1 MLIAAALPMTD
12 EQRRELEVIARS
24 PSEPYRMVI
33 RAMVLLDAADG
44 ISNAE
49 IQQRRGVSRV
59 TINAWRTRFV
69 ERGLEH
75 FGDVD
80 AGRGRKPSIPQA
92 KIEQITALAG
102 KKNQVAKATHY
113 STRTAAQALDVSHMT
128 VQRVWS
134 GRGLK
139 PHRVACF
146 KVSTD
151 PNFEAKLVDVVGLYM
166 DPPDNAVVL
175 SVDEKSQI
183 QALDRT
189 QPGLPIKPGR
199 AGTMTHVYKRN
210 GTATLF
216 AALNVLSGQVIGSC
230 TTRHRHQEYLK
241 FLARIDQNVDPGLD
255 IHIIC
260 DNYATHKHPDVN
272 AWLEAHPRFHIHFTP
287 TSSSWLNLVERWF
300 RDLDQQAL
308 KRGVFHSVQQLQ
320 GTIHAYINACNNNP
334 KPFTWTKTADQI
346 MVNVQHAR
354 TTLTTV

>member
-1 MLIAAALPMTD
+1 MTGD
-12 EQRRELEVIARS
+12 QRAELERIARC
-24 PSEPYRMVI
+24 PSESYRSVI
-33 RAMVLLDAADG
+33 RARVLLDAADG
-44 ISNAE
+44 VGNTE
-49 IQQRRGVSRV
+49 IQQRHGVSRITV
-59 TINAWRTRFV
+59 NQWRKRFV
-69 ERGLEH
+69 ERGLER
-75 FGDVD
+75 FGQVD
-80 AGRGRKPSIPQA
+80 PGRGPKVSIQQSTVEKVA
-92 KIEQITALAG
+92 ALAG
-102 KKNQVAKATHY
+102 KKNKAARSTHY
-113 STRTAAQALDVSHMT
+113 SIRTAADATGVSRST

-139 PHRVACF
+139 PHRVASF

-199 AGTMTHVYKRN
+199 AGTMTHDYKRN
-210 GTATLF
+210 GTTTLF

-230 TTRHRHQEYLK
+230 TARHRHQEYLK
-241 FLARIDQNVDPGLD
+241 FLTQIDKAVDQALD
-255 IHIIC
+255 VHIIC
-260 DNYATHKHPDVN
+260 DNYATHKHPDVT

-300 RDLDQQAL
+300 RDLTEQAL
-308 KRGVFHSVQQLQ
+308 RRGVFYSVADLQ
-320 GTIHAYINACNNNP
+320 GTIHAYINARNKDP

-346 MVNVQHAR
+346 IKKVQRAR
-354 TTLTTV
+354 AALPPKS